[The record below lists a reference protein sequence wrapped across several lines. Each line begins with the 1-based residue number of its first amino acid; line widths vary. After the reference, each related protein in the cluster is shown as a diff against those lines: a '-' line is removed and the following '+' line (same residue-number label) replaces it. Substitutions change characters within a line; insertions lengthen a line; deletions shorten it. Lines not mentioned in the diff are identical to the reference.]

1 MPKTPTRRRPAA
13 APGGTGRRR
22 AVQATGVP
30 MAPAAARIRLDALGR
45 VTSDAI
51 EAAGG
56 LGPAMFAP
64 RPGRRAATPRRPGP
78 APGEPGNPARRSVAG
93 RVARYAVANRAGRL
107 TGPQLSRLL
116 RDWDTEPGDG
126 ETPAAAV
133 ARARADLQ
141 RLAALA
147 WAEHVKAGDAAA
159 SQ

>member
-1 MPKTPTRRRPAA
+1 
-13 APGGTGRRR
+13 
-22 AVQATGVP
+22 VQATGVP

-64 RPGRRAATPRRPGP
+64 RPGQPRRAATPRRPGP
-78 APGEPGNPARRSVAG
+78 APGEPGNPARRSVAE
-93 RVARYAVANRAGRL
+93 RAARYAIANRAGRL
-107 TGPQLSRLL
+107 TGPQLARLA
-116 RDWDTEPGDG
+116 RDWDTGPRDG

-147 WAEHVKAGDAAA
+147 WAEHVKAAGAAA